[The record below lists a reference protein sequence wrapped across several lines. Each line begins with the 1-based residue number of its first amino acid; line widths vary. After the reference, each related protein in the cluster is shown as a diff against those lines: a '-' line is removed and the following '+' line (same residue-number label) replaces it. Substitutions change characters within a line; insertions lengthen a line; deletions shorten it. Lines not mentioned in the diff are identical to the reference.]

1 MLEPRSAKRDERFG
15 EPPWDFQAPNDLE
28 GVVPSDRREV
38 RKGASLDWA
47 ADRQIAADLELI
59 GELRRARQEFQQEI
73 CSASQD
79 NNEELL
85 ELLRSDAMYEFS
97 EFFYLLKARGI
108 ETADDIKI
116 LAEAHNAYLAELTSD
131 DSKMRRIGLKRD
143 RLLLAIF
150 TSDTLPRLI
159 QNWRDQPGAID
170 QSNLGRLLV
179 TIMSVETTRKLVVGA
194 SRAGFLHRDKTPYGT
209 FVVRSTG
216 KMEDVYGR
224 VMRGLRINLT
234 KLKET

>member
-1 MLEPRSAKRDERFG
+1 
-15 EPPWDFQAPNDLE
+15 LE
-28 GVVPSDRREV
+28 GLVRAIADAMTGERRLDWTAEREV
-38 RKGASLDWA
+38 
-47 ADRQIAADLELI
+47 AADLELI
-59 GELRRARQEFQQEI
+59 GELRRARQEFHQEL
-73 CSASQD
+73 CAASANHD
-79 NNEELL
+79 EELL

-97 EFFYLLKARGI
+97 EFFYLLKARKI
-108 ETADDIKI
+108 ETTEDIKH
-116 LAEAHNAYLAELTSD
+116 LAEAHNAYLTELTND

-209 FVVRSTG
+209 FVVRSSG
-216 KMEDVYGR
+216 MMEDVYGR
-224 VMRGLRINLT
+224 VVRGLRVNLT

>member
-1 MLEPRSAKRDERFG
+1 MLEWGPAKRGEGFG
-15 EPPWDFQAPNDLE
+15 ELPRNLEAPNDLE
-28 GVVPSDRREV
+28 GSV
-38 RKGASLDWA
+38 RAISGAMISEQLLDWTA
-47 ADRQIAADLELI
+47 ERDIAADLELI
-59 GELRRARQEFQQEI
+59 GELRRARQEFQQEL
-73 CSASQD
+73 CAASANHD
-79 NNEELL
+79 EDLL

-97 EFFYLLKARGI
+97 EFFYLLKARKI
-108 ETADDIKI
+108 ETAEDIKN
-116 LAEAHNAYLAELTSD
+116 LAEAHNAYLTELTND

-170 QSNLGRLLV
+170 QSNLGRLLA

-209 FVVRSTG
+209 FVVRSNG

-224 VMRGLRINLT
+224 VVRRLRINLT
-234 KLKET
+234 ELKDT